1 MENSKRIISQQLTCI
16 FVQLEEIWTW
26 KELSGTTKL
35 KKKIQFREATPHS
48 SEKDVYAGWNF
59 PEKCFKFCNILGM
72 QKNP

>member
-26 KELSGTTKL
+26 KELSGTTKF

-48 SEKDVYAGWNF
+48 SEKDVYAG
-59 PEKCFKFCNILGM
+59 
-72 QKNP
+72 